1 MINKTLNYQFQ
12 VDKWSI
18 NEESQFA
25 DHAYSLEIL
34 WRGSVP
40 RKVLLKQV
48 AKRSAVQTNNFAN
61 CIFFAAVAN
70 VTSKYSIDNKYLYHF
85 IFVTLYFADCI
96 SQHIKSYKSIFK
108 SIEIQ
113 KVCGRKKRMARD
125 TKRTRVH
132 FYTLNSPFSAL
143 LPLTIGFTK

>member
-1 MINKTLNYQFQ
+1 MARLSSKKSSFEIGGKAQRCSDQQFC
-12 VDKWSI
+12 KLH
-18 NEESQFA
+18 F
-25 DHAYSLEIL
+25 
-34 WRGSVP
+34 
-40 RKVLLKQV
+40 
-48 AKRSAVQTNNFAN
+48 
-61 CIFFAAVAN
+61 FFAAVAN
-70 VTSKYSIDNKYLYHF
+70 VTSKYSTDNKYLYHF

-125 TKRTRVH
+125 TKHTRVH